1 LGGCEEIV
9 FNKAGP
15 AIRVSVLLNNYPVF
29 MTNSESRS
37 TVRILQIA
45 AEYAGQRIDNFLFHT
60 LKGIPKSLIYR
71 ILRTGEVR
79 VNGGRIRPAYR
90 LQAGDQI
97 RLPPLRSATPQPTV
111 APSALLLRQLEQ
123 AILLEDAEVL
133 ILNKPAGLAVHK
145 GSGLP
150 FGIIEALRLLRPG
163 PYLELAHRLDRDT
176 SGCLVLAKTP
186 QALAAIHEALRTGT
200 MDKRYLALV
209 CGRWDKGTCNVS
221 LPLRKNV
228 LRGGERRVEV
238 LVDGKQA
245 HTRFKPITLW
255 RGAALLEATLHTGR
269 THQIRVHAA
278 HSGHP
283 VAGDDKYGDSRCN
296 QIMRQLGLRRLFLHA
311 HSVMFALGT
320 RKVCVSAP
328 LTQDLKDVL
337 EQLEMNR

>member
-1 LGGCEEIV
+1 
-9 FNKAGP
+9 
-15 AIRVSVLLNNYPVF
+15 
-29 MTNSESRS
+29 MTTSESRLA
-37 TVRILQIA
+37 VRIVQIA
-45 AEYAGQRIDNFLFHT
+45 AEYAGQRIDNYLFHT

-79 VNGGRIRPAYR
+79 INGGRIRPAYR
-90 LQAGDQI
+90 LQPGDQI
-97 RLPPLRSATPQPTV
+97 RLPPLRLPTQESV
-111 APSALLLRQLEQ
+111 KKPPSSLLRQLEQ
-123 AILLEDAEVL
+123 TILLEDKEIL
-133 ILNKPAGLAVHK
+133 ILNKPTGIAVHK

-150 FGIIEALRLLRPG
+150 FGIIEALRVLRPG

-186 QALAAIHEALRTGT
+186 QALAAVHEALRAGT

-209 CGRWDKGTCNVS
+209 CGRWEKGTCSVS

-238 LVDGKQA
+238 LLDGKQA
-245 HTRFKPITLW
+245 HTRFKPISLW
-255 RGAALLEATLHTGR
+255 RNAALLEARLHTGR

-283 VAGDDKYGDSRCN
+283 IAGDDKYGDSHCN
-296 QIMRQLGLRRLFLHA
+296 QIMRRLGLRRLFLHA
-311 HSVMFALGT
+311 HSVMFTLGK
-320 RKVCVSAP
+320 REVCVSAP

-337 EQLEMNR
+337 EHLETNQ